1 MALIIICVTKDDI
14 KTTRTGLNF
23 TIQCTNPD
31 LQINFTAE
39 ALDALIKDYKQLKKR
54 VIQKH
59 KAL

>member
-14 KTTRTGLNF
+14 QTSRTGLNF

-39 ALDALIKDYKQLKKR
+39 ALDELIKDYKQF
-54 VIQKH
+54 
-59 KAL
+59 